1 MATAHER
8 YRDRLSVLA
17 DDALVTEV
25 VRSWIG
31 DANRVEWSRHFGRF
45 DPSRSPWAT
54 LVHQPAGPG
63 PMITIDAFE
72 QDAAPADAIASPAG
86 PLRLRR
92 FPDDPELAPLAE
104 VIAGLPAHDVIR
116 YRPGK
121 RCTLRT
127 QAPDGTCLRQGP
139 GHHDRRAHRRGR
151 GPPVGF

>member
-8 YRDRLSVLA
+8 YHDRLSVLA

-31 DANRVEWSRHFGRF
+31 DTNRVEWSRHFGRF

-72 QDAAPADAIASPAG
+72 QDAARPTRSP
-86 PLRLRR
+86 RR
-92 FPDDPELAPLAE
+92 
-104 VIAGLPAHDVIR
+104 PAHSASAGSPTIPSSLPWPR
-116 YRPGK
+116 SSPGCRP
-121 RCTLRT
+121 TT
-127 QAPDGTCLRQGP
+127 
-139 GHHDRRAHRRGR
+139 
-151 GPPVGF
+151 